1 MVVVVETVLG
11 VCALVAGLVGL
22 RERVVRMIR
31 ALMLRRRWVSLC
43 VVLLVDDTR
52 RSRVVKVLRRLVT
65 LLLVVGMM
73 LHREKTH

>member
-1 MVVVVETVLG
+1 MVVVVEAVLR

-73 LHREKTH
+73 RVASDED

>member
-1 MVVVVETVLG
+1 MVVVVEAVLG

-31 ALMLRRRWVSLC
+31 ALMLRRRWVSLG
-43 VVLLVDDTR
+43 VMLLVDDTR
-52 RSRVVKVLRRLVT
+52 RSRVVKVLGRLVT